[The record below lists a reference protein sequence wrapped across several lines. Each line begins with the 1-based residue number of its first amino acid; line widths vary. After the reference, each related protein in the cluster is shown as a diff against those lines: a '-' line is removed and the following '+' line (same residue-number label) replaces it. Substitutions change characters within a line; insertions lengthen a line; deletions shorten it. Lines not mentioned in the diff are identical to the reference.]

1 MLKKQ
6 EIKLTMIKLTDL
18 IKEDR
23 TIDDA
28 DRWVAFLQSKLDID
42 NLKQEFGAS
51 IRSEEDYAVDY
62 YNVIDQI
69 ANQDIE

>member
-1 MLKKQ
+1 MGKEK
-6 EIKLTMIKLTDL
+6 MIKLTDL

-69 ANQDIE
+69 ANQEIN

>member
-1 MLKKQ
+1 
-6 EIKLTMIKLTDL
+6 MIKLTDL

-69 ANQDIE
+69 ANQEIN

>member
-1 MLKKQ
+1 
-6 EIKLTMIKLTDL
+6 MIKLTDL

-28 DRWVAFLQSKLDID
+28 DRWVAFLQSKLNLD
-42 NLKQEFGAS
+42 NLKPDFGAS

-69 ANQDIE
+69 ANEDIE

>member
-1 MLKKQ
+1 
-6 EIKLTMIKLTDL
+6 MIKLTDL
-18 IKEDR
+18 IKEDI

-69 ANQDIE
+69 ANQEIN

>member
-1 MLKKQ
+1 MGKEK
-6 EIKLTMIKLTDL
+6 MIKLTDL

-23 TIDDA
+23 TTDDA
-28 DRWVAFLQSKLDID
+28 DRWVAFLQSKLNLD

-69 ANQDIE
+69 ANEDIE

>member
-1 MLKKQ
+1 
-6 EIKLTMIKLTDL
+6 MIKLTDL
-18 IKEDR
+18 IKEDI
-23 TIDDA
+23 TIEDA

-69 ANQDIE
+69 ANQEIN

>member
-1 MLKKQ
+1 
-6 EIKLTMIKLTDL
+6 MIKLTDL
-18 IKEDR
+18 IKEDI
-23 TIDDA
+23 TIEDA

-42 NLKQEFGAS
+42 NLKQEFRAS

-69 ANQDIE
+69 ANQEIN

>member
-1 MLKKQ
+1 
-6 EIKLTMIKLTDL
+6 MIKLTDL

-28 DRWVAFLQSKLDID
+28 DRWVAFLQSKMGLDF
-42 NLKQEFGAS
+42 LKQEFGAS

-69 ANQDIE
+69 ANQEIN

>member
-1 MLKKQ
+1 
-6 EIKLTMIKLTDL
+6 MIKLTDL

>member
-1 MLKKQ
+1 MGKDK
-6 EIKLTMIKLTDL
+6 MIKLTDL

-51 IRSEEDYAVDY
+51 IRSEEDYEVDY

-69 ANQDIE
+69 ANQEIN

>member
-1 MLKKQ
+1 MGKDK
-6 EIKLTMIKLTDL
+6 MIKLTDL

-69 ANQDIE
+69 VNQEIN

>member
-1 MLKKQ
+1 MGKEK
-6 EIKLTMIKLTDL
+6 MIKLTDL
-18 IKEDR
+18 LKEDR
-23 TIDDA
+23 TTDDA

-69 ANQDIE
+69 ANEDID